1 MWYWPLKLKHYFQK
15 SFQEAARL
23 AQTAEEEAQRRR
35 DEQERRDRE
44 IAARLQME
52 QVEEDTG
59 PVQPKNM
66 LVLLDKLYL
75 TMNYILVLKI
85 WRAND
90 TTWLSGRTL
99 NYVILST
106 RRPTSIWYKHV
117 ETSSRGVWL
126 PTTIGDQRLDSAE
139 KRKQFHSVFR
149 LWSPRLSNWLWIK
162 PIS

>member
-1 MWYWPLKLKHYFQK
+1 M
-15 SFQEAARL
+15 

-85 WRAND
+85 
-90 TTWLSGRTL
+90 
-99 NYVILST
+99 
-106 RRPTSIWYKHV
+106 
-117 ETSSRGVWL
+117 
-126 PTTIGDQRLDSAE
+126 
-139 KRKQFHSVFR
+139 
-149 LWSPRLSNWLWIK
+149 
-162 PIS
+162 